1 MIKFFVLDRNLPC
14 CYSFRM
20 LQGAFIIYAL
30 GMASGVAAFL
40 LEIYVIHKEIKKESI
55 IRKITNDHMGK
66 NQDIVDE
73 MPMVS

>member
-1 MIKFFVLDRNLPC
+1 
-14 CYSFRM
+14 
-20 LQGAFIIYAL
+20 
-30 GMASGVAAFL
+30 MASGVAAFL

>member
-1 MIKFFVLDRNLPC
+1 
-14 CYSFRM
+14 M

-30 GMASGVAAFL
+30 GIASGVAAFL

-55 IRKITNDHMGK
+55 IRKIMSDHMGN
-66 NQDIVDE
+66 NQELMHE